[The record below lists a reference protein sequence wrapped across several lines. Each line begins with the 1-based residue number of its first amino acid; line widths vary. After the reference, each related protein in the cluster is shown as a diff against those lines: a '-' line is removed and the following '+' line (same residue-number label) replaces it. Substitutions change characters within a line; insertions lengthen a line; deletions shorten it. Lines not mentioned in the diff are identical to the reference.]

1 MPNRTRRF
9 APARSRLV
17 GALVI
22 GALAWTSGCGG
33 TAVDGS
39 ASAQPESSTSADPT
53 EPTEAKEPTPP
64 KSAPA
69 VKDGASIDKKYRV
82 AQDVTGIVSWDLQPG
97 KGLTVAQAKE
107 VGDAA
112 DVFIT
117 EHYLRRDRWQGG
129 YAIKPGEM
137 DDVRARFTRS
147 MFGLVKED
155 VDWWRA
161 AETKFGA
168 DNDKWPKG
176 VRAKA
181 ADHGSGIGGL
191 FVTTALA
198 TDGKGPIRA
207 EMTRKVVYVG
217 SETDAIMAYCEVT
230 GRRVNNTGQR
240 VSITIKLNLDNVKGK
255 WLVDGA
261 YWDKA

>member
-1 MPNRTRRF
+1 VL
-9 APARSRLV
+9 A
-17 GALVI
+17 I

-39 ASAQPESSTSADPT
+39 ASAQREYSTSAEPT

-64 KSAPA
+64 VSEPA
-69 VKDGASIDKKYRV
+69 VKDGASIDKRYQVR
-82 AQDVTGIVSWDLQPG
+82 QDISGIVSWEVQPG
-97 KGLTVAQAKE
+97 KGLTTAQAKKVSE
-107 VGDAA
+107 AA
-112 DVFIT
+112 DAFIT

-137 DDVRARFTRS
+137 DEVKAKYTPY

-161 AETKFGA
+161 TEKKFGS
-168 DNDKWPKG
+168 DNEKWPKA

-181 ADHGSGIGGL
+181 GKHGSGIGGL
-191 FVTTALA
+191 FVTSTLV
-198 TDGKGPIRA
+198 TGGKGPIRA
-207 EMTRKVVYVG
+207 EMTRKVVYVA
-217 SETDAIMAYCEVT
+217 DDHIMAYCEVT
-230 GRRVNNTGQR
+230 GRRANNTGER
-240 VSITIKLNLDNVKGK
+240 ESFTIKLTLDRVGRK

-261 YWDKA
+261 YYDKV